1 MVGNP
6 GPLWERELRRRLRD
20 GDETALLELFD
31 HTAPAVYSHALTLT
45 GSVRRADQL
54 TRRTYL
60 ETWLHPE
67 VLADAR
73 VPVRTRT
80 VMLAHRLAHTEVSRF
95 GRRAAKR
102 APVVAAA
109 QLP

>member
-1 MVGNP
+1 M
-6 GPLWERELRRRLRD
+6 
-20 GDETALLELFD
+20 ELFD
-31 HTAPAVYSHALTLT
+31 HTAPAVYSHALALT

-54 TRRTYL
+54 IRRTYL

-67 VLADAR
+67 FLADPR

-80 VMLAHRLAHTEVSRF
+80 VMLAHRLASSELSRF

-102 APVVAAA
+102 ALIRASAKVS
-109 QLP
+109 